1 MGCSRSYLLPRYGI
15 GPAGITRATRVRS
28 RTLHMGYRRHSYPR
42 CNGEHNATLAPGCAC
57 RMLQHQH
64 EQGCDPAY
72 IRRVVDGFDKVWDL
86 VDLNG

>member
-1 MGCSRSYLLPRYGI
+1 MQTQLYEAHRWHTAS
-15 GPAGITRATRVRS
+15 ITS
-28 RTLHMGYRRHSYPR
+28 
-42 CNGEHNATLAPGCAC
+42 GCAC